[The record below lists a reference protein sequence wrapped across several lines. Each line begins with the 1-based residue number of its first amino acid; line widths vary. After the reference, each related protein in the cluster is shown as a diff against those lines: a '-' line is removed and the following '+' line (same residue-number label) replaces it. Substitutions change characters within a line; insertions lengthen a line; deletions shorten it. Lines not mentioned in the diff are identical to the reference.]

1 MKTGRRVTPEGAS
14 SDTNYNKRDTQRDAH
29 RDTHRHNRD
38 TRRDD
43 HVDGRDECGVR
54 DTNNAWLCWS
64 DDDEDTPAPIRRSR
78 RHQNI
83 SSSQV
88 QVNISK

>member
-14 SDTNYNKRDTQRDAH
+14 LNTNYNKRDTH
-29 RDTHRHNRD
+29 RD
-38 TRRDD
+38 TRRNTRRDG
-43 HVDGRDECGVR
+43 HIDGRDECGVR

-64 DDDEDTPAPIRRSR
+64 DDDEDTPALIRGSR
-78 RHQNI
+78 RYQNI
-83 SSSQV
+83 SSSQA